1 MVISREHPTEGRQID
16 VLQLML
22 EASEVSQ
29 AETISS
35 SKKPLSDDE
44 IVANSWIFL
53 LGTFQLTFLTCLQ
66 GRQPN

>member
-1 MVISREHPTEGRQID
+1 VGRQID

-22 EASEVSQ
+22 EASEVAQ
-29 AETISS
+29 AEQISSSS

-53 LGTFQLTFLTCLQ
+53 LGVLQLTFFHL
-66 GRQPN
+66 